1 MPLEIMSHELLQKL
15 CIFEETQPASFF
27 DLWDIE
33 FFRFDKAKDR
43 NSFKNSQFRGGGC
56 MYVNFI
62 ATNHCC

>member
-1 MPLEIMSHELLQKL
+1 MNYYKNY
-15 CIFEETQPASFF
+15 ASSKKHNLHHFF
-27 DLWDIE
+27 YLWDTK